1 MSDLSVENDGSIA
14 VAGDA
19 INRMIT
25 GDPAR
30 EAEPVEPAIPQPLAD
45 RPRGPDGKF
54 LKKQPEDDGEVPIDD
69 PDAPAKPALEGD
81 DNPPADEVPADE
93 EEADEPAPKG
103 PPPIKVRVK
112 VDGIEQELPLDE
124 VTKGYSRTADYTR
137 KTQALAEEKRKFE
150 QEELAPVRQE
160 RQVYAERLD
169 ALHQAIQALLPETEP
184 DWNEVRT
191 RTTPEEFT
199 QAFAEW
205 QSQQQRLGKI
215 RAEQTRMRELAESD
229 YQRMLNAKLADEHE
243 KLKAALPEFADAEKG
258 KALKDDLISYLK
270 SDRYKF
276 TDEDLG
282 GVTDHRLLVMA
293 DKARRYDEAQLR
305 KPKIDAKIDRALDTL
320 RPSTTKSKPKT
331 SEIERERRRLK
342 ETGSV
347 EDAAALINRML

>member
-1 MSDLSVENDGSIA
+1 MSDLAVENDGG
-14 VAGDA
+14 VAAAGEA
-19 INRMIT
+19 INALLFSSEPEALASAEVPVNAAGRPY
-25 GDPAR
+25 DPAT
-30 EAEPVEPAIPQPLAD
+30 
-45 RPRGPDGKF
+45 GKF
-54 LKKQPEDDGEVPIDD
+54 LPTKPKEEDDGVIPIDD
-69 PDAPAKPALEGD
+69 PDAPAPE
-81 DNPPADEVPADE
+81 ADE
-93 EEADEPAPKG
+93 EPEAEGEQEEPESDEPAPKASE
-103 PPPIKVRVK
+103 PIKVKVK

-150 QEELAPVRQE
+150 QEELAPVREE
-160 RQVYAERLD
+160 RKVYAERLD

-215 RAEQTRMRELAESD
+215 KAEQERMRSLAESD
-229 YQRMLNAKLADEHE
+229 HQRWMQAKLAEEHE

-258 KALKDDLISYLK
+258 KALKDDLIAYLK
-270 SDRYKF
+270 SDRYHF
-276 TDEDLG
+276 TDDDLG

-293 DKARRYDEAQLR
+293 DKARRWDEAQLR
-305 KPKIDAKIDRALDTL
+305 KPKIDAKIDRALDTI

-331 SEIERERRRLK
+331 SEIEQAKARLK
-342 ETGSV
+342 ASGRV
-347 EDAAALINRML
+347 EDAAAALNLMGIK